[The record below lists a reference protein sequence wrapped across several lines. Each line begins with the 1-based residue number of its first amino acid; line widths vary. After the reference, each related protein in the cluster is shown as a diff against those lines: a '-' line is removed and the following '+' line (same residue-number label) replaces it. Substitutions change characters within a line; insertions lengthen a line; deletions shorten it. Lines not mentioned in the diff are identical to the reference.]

1 MPASYLD
8 DRWVAKRRRYQVSAL
23 DREQP
28 ITIAFSAQCARLCPM
43 AALPLA
49 RLPIITINGLRY
61 GRLFTARYS
70 AACISSSVM
79 LSGPV
84 TYTTS
89 VPLRGPAGIG

>member
-1 MPASYLD
+1 MTDGLL
-8 DRWVAKRRRYQVSAL
+8 SAAGIKCL
-23 DREQP
+23 HWIGSSRSP
-28 ITIAFSAQCARLCPM
+28 LPFSAQCARLCPM

-61 GRLFTARYS
+61 GSLFAARYS